1 MNKKKEEIRG
11 RGTEERTRSRR
22 IELKNKII
30 YRGGAK

>member
-11 RGTEERTRSRR
+11 RGTEEKTRKRR
-22 IELKNKII
+22 IELKNKVT